1 MDLIS
6 ADWPAPKRVHT
17 TVTLRT
23 NGHSVG
29 SYNSL
34 NLGDHV
40 GDDPSAVLL
49 NRQLLRA
56 VLPSEPLWMRQTH
69 GTLVSTTLSRVKESM
84 LLEADAAVT
93 NQTNEVLAVLTADCL
108 PVFFCSADGQNIGVA
123 HAGWRGLCAGILE
136 NTVSALVEQAAGLT
150 PSALMAWLG
159 PAIGQNHFEVG
170 KEVLESFAQRDFEIN
185 PQTFQPIP
193 QKPGKYLANLDLLAH
208 QALKRVGIQNIYGGG
223 LCTYAQSSRFF
234 SHRRDGVSGRFASL
248 IWIEP

>member
-1 MDLIS
+1 MDFIS
-6 ADWPAPKRVHT
+6 ADWPAPKRVRT
-17 TVTLRT
+17 MVTQRT
-23 NGHSVG
+23 HGTSL
-29 SYNSL
+29 SPYDSL

-40 GDDPSAVLL
+40 GDDPNAVLL

-69 GTLVSTTLSRVKESM
+69 GTLVSLSLSGVRES
-84 LLEADAAVT
+84 LVSDADAAVT
-93 NQTNEVLAVLTADCL
+93 NRANEVLAVLTADCL
-108 PVFFCSADGQNIGVA
+108 PVFFCSADGKQIGVA

-136 NTVSALVEQAAGLT
+136 NTVSALIQQSVGLT
-150 PSALMAWLG
+150 PSALLAWLG

-185 PQTFQPIP
+185 PQTFQPIL

-208 QALKRVGIQNIYGGG
+208 QALKRAGVQNVYGGG
-223 LCTYAQSSRFF
+223 LCTYTQSSQYF

>member
-1 MDLIS
+1 M
-6 ADWPAPKRVHT
+6 
-17 TVTLRT
+17 VTQRT
-23 NGHSVG
+23 HGTSL
-29 SYNSL
+29 SPYDSL

-40 GDDPSAVLL
+40 GDDPNAVLL

-69 GTLVSTTLSRVKESM
+69 GTLVSMSLSAVKES
-84 LLEADAAVT
+84 LVPDADAAVT
-93 NQTNEVLAVLTADCL
+93 NRANEVLAVLTADCL
-108 PVFFCSADGQNIGVA
+108 PVFFCSADGKQIGIA

-136 NTVSALVEQAAGLT
+136 NTVSALIQQSVGLT
-150 PSALMAWLG
+150 PSTLLAWLG

-170 KEVLESFAQRDFEIN
+170 KEVLESFARRDFEIN
-185 PQTFQPIP
+185 PQTFQPIL

-208 QALKRVGIQNIYGGG
+208 QALKRAGVQNVYGGG
-223 LCTYAQSSRFF
+223 LCTYTQSSQYF

>member
-1 MDLIS
+1 M
-6 ADWPAPKRVHT
+6 
-17 TVTLRT
+17 VTQRT
-23 NGHSVG
+23 HGTSL
-29 SYNSL
+29 SPYDSL

-40 GDDPSAVLL
+40 GDDPNAVLL

-69 GTLVSTTLSRVKESM
+69 GTLVSMSLSAVKES
-84 LLEADAAVT
+84 LVPDADAAVT
-93 NQTNEVLAVLTADCL
+93 NRANEVLAVLTADCL
-108 PVFFCSADGQNIGVA
+108 PVFFCSADGKQIGVA

-136 NTVSALVEQAAGLT
+136 NTVSALIQQSVGLT
-150 PSALMAWLG
+150 PSGLLAWLG

-170 KEVLESFAQRDFEIN
+170 KEVLESFDQQDFEIN
-185 PQTFQPIP
+185 LQTFQPIL

-208 QALKRVGIQNIYGGG
+208 QALKRAGVQNVYGGG
-223 LCTYAQSSRFF
+223 LCTYTQSSQYF